1 VHGGRDSL
9 ERRRGRFTTLIAEPA
24 TRVELRLDRLDARRA
39 LRMLAGLVL
48 EAGGCEK

>member
-1 VHGGRDSL
+1 VHGGHGI

-24 TRVELRLDRLDARRA
+24 APLELGLDRLDARRA